1 MDTKKNE
8 NKFIMR
14 GYRSCVYS
22 AMCEMIHSL
31 RSTNKKNILVYSV
44 MAVLM
49 ASLST
54 WMLFL
59 TPGAM
64 YVGTEFKGGQIVLC
78 STLIIAFGL
87 IIMSF
92 FYGKI
97 NNKGTIWSLIRC
109 LKLIP
114 INIVFVIVYILISI
128 ISCYVYLSFVTNAV
142 DVKLITIL
150 GIFGVISPLLFAFM
164 LPMVYVNTKSLMNQD
179 CSISRSFRQSYVEG
193 SRNWGFIFATC
204 FLAILCYFIVDF
216 LACIPFY
223 IIQLIY
229 NIAVYGEIAYND
241 SVGLPTYFGVMTFFM
256 AFFSS
261 FVRLFLFTFIVY
273 VNYNIYQTIECRKR

>member
-1 MDTKKNE
+1 MKLKA
-8 NKFIMR
+8 
-14 GYRSCVYS
+14 S
-22 AMCEMIHSL
+22 ASYYG
-31 RSTNKKNILVYSV
+31 STPQISEIRVKMTAGEETDINAFEQG
-44 MAVLM
+44 MTDVL
-49 ASLST
+49 
-54 WMLFL
+54 
-59 TPGAM
+59 
-64 YVGTEFKGGQIVLC
+64 
-78 STLIIAFGL
+78 
-87 IIMSF
+87 
-92 FYGKI
+92 
-97 NNKGTIWSLIRC
+97 
-109 LKLIP
+109 
-114 INIVFVIVYILISI
+114 
-128 ISCYVYLSFVTNAV
+128 VTNAM

-223 IIQLIY
+223 VIQLIY

-241 SVGLPTYFGVMTFFM
+241 PVGLPTYFGVLTFFM

-261 FVRLFLFTFIVY
+261 FVSPSPNFGCALFFTLLLFEETERISRFPGFFCLFLKPCTLFI
-273 VNYNIYQTIECRKR
+273 